1 MLLMVFA
8 NVAQISLG
16 NARGREVSYFHFN
29 ILLKT
34 EKNYVNSKTCQLLY
48 YISVTSVLSWHGT
61 DSSITLQY
69 KQQP

>member
-16 NARGREVSYFHFN
+16 NARGKEVAYFHFN

-34 EKNYVNSKTCQLLY
+34 EKNYVNSKTFQLLY
-48 YISVTSVLSWHGT
+48 YI
-61 DSSITLQY
+61 
-69 KQQP
+69 